1 MSIAVQI
8 REMLEAEKDF
18 KMSPSVSDDDSLI
31 ESGVA
36 DSFAMITLVV
46 LLEKSFSI
54 KVEPEEMSQDVFSS
68 IGRIASYVEG
78 KLSGNDRD

>member
-1 MSIAVQI
+1 MSITVQI

>member
-46 LLEKSFSI
+46 LLERTFSI

-68 IGRIASYVEG
+68 IGRIAGYVEG